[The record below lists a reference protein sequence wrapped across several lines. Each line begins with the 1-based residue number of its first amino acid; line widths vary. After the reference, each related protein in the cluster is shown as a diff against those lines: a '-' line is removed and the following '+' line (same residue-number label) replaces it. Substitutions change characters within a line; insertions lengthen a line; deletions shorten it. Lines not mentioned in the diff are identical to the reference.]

1 MSHHYVQYESLNSC
15 VFRRLLT
22 AVTVLDD
29 RMSTG
34 RLFHASGPATA
45 NARLPN
51 LTRVLGTR
59 RSPRAAERSDRRV
72 DRDAHVSDVGWC
84 EAVCGLIHQQTQ
96 LKRYSLSD
104 AEPMQAVMQQSDVVT
119 TSAAVY
125 DSTLQE
131 LAQNR
136 QIRDRSVVLWHICI

>member
-1 MSHHYVQYESLNSC
+1 LK
-15 VFRRLLT
+15 
-22 AVTVLDD
+22 AVTVSDD

-104 AEPMQAVMQQSDVVT
+104 AEPMQVVT
-119 TSAAVY
+119 QQRSNVAATSAAVY
-125 DSTLQE
+125 DSSGAAQDALQ
-131 LAQNR
+131 L
-136 QIRDRSVVLWHICI
+136 V